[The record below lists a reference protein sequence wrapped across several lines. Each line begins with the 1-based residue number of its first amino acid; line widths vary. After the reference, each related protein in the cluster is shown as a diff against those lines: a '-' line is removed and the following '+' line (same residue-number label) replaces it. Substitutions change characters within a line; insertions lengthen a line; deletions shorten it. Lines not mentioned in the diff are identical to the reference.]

1 MASGTDALLHRRHPW
16 IGRAVLDTAT
26 GRRGILRAVAPLP
39 NSNSTRP
46 VAWPRPAGGGREWT
60 TSLGALSDP
69 VPITPGTHPARHDVS

>member
-16 IGRAVLDTAT
+16 IGRAVLDNET

-39 NSNSTRP
+39 ESTLP
-46 VAWPRPAGGGREWT
+46 VAWLRPAGGGREWT

-69 VPITPGTHPARHDVS
+69 APITPDTRPARHDVS

>member
-16 IGRAVLDTAT
+16 IGRAVLDNET

-39 NSNSTRP
+39 ESTRP
-46 VAWPRPAGGGREWT
+46 VAWLRPSGGGREWT

-69 VPITPGTHPARHDVS
+69 APITPPHPPGTP